1 MFNISDDYLSSL
13 LQEDLQLM
21 DLTVMSMGIET
32 EAGILECCPKRSC
45 VLAGVEEAAWL
56 FKKTGSE
63 VEILCPSGS
72 YTEAGK
78 VFMRVRGTAGALH
91 ASWKQSQIIMEYST
105 GIATRSAEILKNA
118 RSADPSIHV
127 AVTRKHF
134 PGGKALAIKAAVAG
148 GVSPHRLGLSDS
160 ILVFEQHRVFTDA
173 FISLIPVM
181 AERFPEK
188 KIVVEADSFEEAIA
202 YVKAGVDVV
211 QCEKFEYDEL
221 KNFVKTARQIN
232 ERIKISAAGGINAS
246 NAAEFAATGVDF
258 LVTSWVYF
266 GKPEDIKIVMS
277 REKKH

>member
-1 MFNISDDYLSSL
+1 
-13 LQEDLQLM
+13 
-21 DLTVMSMGIET
+21 
-32 EAGILECCPKRSC
+32 
-45 VLAGVEEAAWL
+45 
-56 FKKTGSE
+56 
-63 VEILCPSGS
+63 
-72 YTEAGK
+72 
-78 VFMRVRGTAGALH
+78 
-91 ASWKQSQIIMEYST
+91 
-105 GIATRSAEILKNA
+105 
-118 RSADPSIHV
+118 
-127 AVTRKHF
+127 
-134 PGGKALAIKAAVAG
+134 
-148 GVSPHRLGLSDS
+148 
-160 ILVFEQHRVFTDA
+160 
-173 FISLIPVM
+173 M